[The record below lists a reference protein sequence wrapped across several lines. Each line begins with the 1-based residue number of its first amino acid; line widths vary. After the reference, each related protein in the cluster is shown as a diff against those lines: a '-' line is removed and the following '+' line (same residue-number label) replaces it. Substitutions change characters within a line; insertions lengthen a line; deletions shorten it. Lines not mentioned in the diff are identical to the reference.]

1 MLAQRVG
8 VNALRSGAAKP
19 FFAQNISKSA
29 LAAGISTS
37 SPNRATTG
45 SVKVSQEDG
54 HQILVNQRLNRPVS
68 PHLAI
73 YKLEQT
79 WFGSSAWNRIT
90 GSTLSVTLYGFSIAY
105 LAAPVVGLHLE
116 SLSIASFVAGLPL
129 AVKGGLKFTLGFP
142 FVYHAI
148 SGVKHLLYDAGKGF
162 AKSTIIQAD
171 KYVWAASVLGAI
183 GLVAFL

>member
-8 VNALRSGAAKP
+8 VAALRQGATKP
-19 FFAQNISKSA
+19 FFAQNISKAA

-37 SPNRATTG
+37 SPLRATG
-45 SVKVSQEDG
+45 STKVSQQDG

-68 PHLAI
+68 PHLGI
-73 YKLEQT
+73 YKIEQT

-90 GSTLSVTLYGFSIAY
+90 GCTLSATMYGFSLAY
-105 LAAPVVGLHLE
+105 LAAPLVGLHLE
-116 SLSIASFVAGLPL
+116 SASIASFAAGLPL
-129 AVKGGLKFTLGFP
+129 AVKGGIKFTLGFP

-148 SGVKHLLYDAGKGF
+148 SGFKHLLYDAGKGF

-171 KYVWAASVLGAI
+171 KYIWAASFLGAI

>member
-8 VNALRSGAAKP
+8 VAALRQGATKP
-19 FFAQNISKSA
+19 FFAQNIPEAA

-37 SPNRATTG
+37 SPLRAVG
-45 SVKVSQEDG
+45 STKVSQQDG

-73 YKLEQT
+73 YKIEQT

-90 GSTLSVTLYGFSIAY
+90 GCTLSATMYGFSLAY
-105 LAAPVVGLHLE
+105 LAAPLVGLHLE
-116 SLSIASFVAGLPL
+116 SASIASFAAGLPL
-129 AVKGGLKFTLGFP
+129 AIKGGIKFTLGFP

-148 SGVKHLLYDAGKGF
+148 SGFKHLLYDAGKGF
-162 AKSTIIQAD
+162 AKTTIVQAD
-171 KYVWAASVLGAI
+171 KYIWAASFLGAI

>member
-8 VNALRSGAAKP
+8 VNALRQGAAKP
-19 FFAQNISKSA
+19 FFAQNISKAA

-37 SPNRATTG
+37 SPVRTTG
-45 SVKVSQEDG
+45 TKVSQEDG
-54 HQILVNQRLNRPVS
+54 QQILVNQRLNRPVS

-73 YKLEQT
+73 YKVEQT

-90 GSTLSVTLYGFSIAY
+90 GSTLSVTFYGFSLAY
-105 LAAPVVGLHLE
+105 LAAPLVGLHLE

-148 SGVKHLLYDAGKGF
+148 SGFKHLLYDAGKGF
-162 AKSTIIQAD
+162 AKTTIVQAD
-171 KYVWAASVLGAI
+171 RYIWGASVLGAI
-183 GLVAFL
+183 ALVAFV

>member
-37 SPNRATTG
+37 SPTRASTG

-54 HQILVNQRLNRPVS
+54 QQILVNQRLNRPVS

-73 YKLEQT
+73 YKIEQT

-162 AKSTIIQAD
+162 AKTTIVQAD
-171 KYVWAASVLGAI
+171 KYIWAASVLGAI